1 MIVHD
6 SPDDFPRCAMV
17 SGCYISSIVYSQYWG
32 GVQFQDFMVYIKG
45 VMIDDRFATFE
56 MFWATLFEVSN
67 E

>member
-1 MIVHD
+1 
-6 SPDDFPRCAMV
+6 MV